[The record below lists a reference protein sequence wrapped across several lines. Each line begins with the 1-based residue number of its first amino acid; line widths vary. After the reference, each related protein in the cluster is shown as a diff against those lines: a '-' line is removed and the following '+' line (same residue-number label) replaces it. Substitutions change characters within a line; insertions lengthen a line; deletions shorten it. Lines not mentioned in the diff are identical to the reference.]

1 MSAAHRRQP
10 KSMFPTA
17 WSEPRARL
25 LESDV
30 AAEYRSLVRLLDIG
44 AEHLG
49 RLQLHYER
57 ATPQAPSDAPLLE
70 FIDEDL
76 SDLFRCV
83 AAGAA
88 NLLPGDFQVEK
99 ADPPEV
105 EADVK
110 LLLRYLE
117 VAVLAAEHPS
127 ISDQLRNT
135 FRETETSLGSWG
147 EQTIDVVRAIAD
159 AHLTFALAP
168 GG

>member
-10 KSMFPTA
+10 KGMFPLA

-25 LESDV
+25 LESDAPV
-30 AAEYRSLVRLLDIG
+30 EYRSLIRVLDLG

-49 RLQLHYER
+49 RLQAHYDR
-57 ATPQAPSDAPLLE
+57 ATAEAASEAPLLE

-76 SDLFRCV
+76 SDLFRCI

-88 NLLPGDFQVEK
+88 NLLPGEFQLEM

-110 LLLRYLE
+110 LLLRYFE

-127 ISDQLRNT
+127 VSDQLRST
-135 FRETETSLGSWG
+135 FRETAIAMGFWG
-147 EQTIDVVRAIAD
+147 EQMIDSVRRIAN
-159 AHLTFALAP
+159 AHLTSALASQ
-168 GG
+168 G